1 MRLRARRLIAA
12 ATALVAMLLAHRAA
26 AVVAIDLTAN
36 ADLGFGQIVA
46 TTAAGTVT
54 VPPQGGRTSSGGV
67 VLGNGFAASAAAFTV
82 HGQPNAAYSITLPSS
97 CVLSGGGSSMTAD
110 GFLSNPPSGQNLVG
124 PAGTASFTA
133 GATLHVGA
141 GQRSAAYSGTYA
153 ITVSYD

>member
-1 MRLRARRLIAA
+1 MRSKARPLMAA
-12 ATALVAMLLAHRAA
+12 ATALVAVFVAHRAA
-26 AVVAIDLTAN
+26 AVIAIDLTAN
-36 ADLGFGQIVA
+36 ANLGFGQVVA
-46 TTAAGTVT
+46 TATAGTVT

-67 VLGNGFAASAAAFTV
+67 VLGNGFAASAAAFIV

-110 GFLSNPPSGQNLVG
+110 SFLSNPPSGQNLVG
-124 PAGTASFTA
+124 SAGTASFTA

-141 GQRSAAYSGTYA
+141 SQRSAAYSGTYA